1 MRLAWGSPLSLVSLN
16 MMSLYCLLM
25 VGLASIPSIPS
36 FKSAE
41 ASCPHGFLISQ
52 VADFV
57 LTGDQ
62 KFAASSCGVS
72 FSLKVAK
79 LILSSFGG
87 IIHDVIIA
95 YYSVIILQVFSSL
108 LFHTIC
114 VFLFSP
120 VRKLWCSTTTC
131 RISPGGKERQPTGGS
146 GCIPGA
152 LWPCAVGWDKG
163 GTSGSIQEPG
173 ASGLDDVW

>member
-1 MRLAWGSPLSLVSLN
+1 
-16 MMSLYCLLM
+16 MMSLYCLVM

-72 FSLKVAK
+72 IGIIGISAIDVVNSYWAGHVGFSLKVAK
-79 LILSSFGG
+79 LILSCFYCAG
-87 IIHDVIIA
+87 DT
-95 YYSVIILQVFSSL
+95 IILY
-108 LFHTIC
+108 
-114 VFLFSP
+114 
-120 VRKLWCSTTTC
+120 
-131 RISPGGKERQPTGGS
+131 IS
-146 GCIPGA
+146 CDHLVA
-152 LWPCAVGWDKG
+152 LYI
-163 GTSGSIQEPG
+163 T
-173 ASGLDDVW
+173 